1 MNSKLTLSL
10 DEQAI
15 ATGKRVAARLGKS
28 LSQLVEDYFVLLG
41 NPSTRDEFYRISPG
55 LQSLVGI
62 GEGPFDETDYRTKRI
77 ERQS

>member
-1 MNSKLTLSL
+1 MNTKLTLSL

-15 ATGKRVAARLGKS
+15 ATGKRAAAQTGKT
-28 LSQLVEDYFVLLG
+28 LSRMVEDFFVLLG
-41 NPSTRDEFYRISPG
+41 TPASRDEFYRVSPG

-62 GEGPFDETDYRTKRI
+62 GEGPFDETDYRASRI